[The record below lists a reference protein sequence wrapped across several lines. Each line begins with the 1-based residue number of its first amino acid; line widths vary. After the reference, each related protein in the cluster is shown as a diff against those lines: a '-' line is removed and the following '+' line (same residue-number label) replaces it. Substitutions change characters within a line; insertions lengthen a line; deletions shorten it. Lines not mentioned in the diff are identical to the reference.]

1 MEKTRQAKPTPE
13 DVAAS
18 VRLKELWKQRA
29 HERGLSQTKMAAEL
43 GITQG
48 AVSQY
53 LNGRIPLNYRT
64 LLAFCQALGILD
76 TDVRTDLPEQQFNT
90 PAAPSDDY
98 VDVLAL
104 PYPGLA
110 VGADHEEYAQAH
122 SMKFRKS
129 VLRQKG
135 LLTKPLAVFYAC
147 GNSMEPTI
155 SNGDSILLDT
165 SGGTVGDGYLYLVR
179 WSEDGKPEAGVK
191 RAMSIEGV
199 VFFTS
204 DNPRADRQ
212 WQKPRRM
219 DSMQDSITV
228 IGRVHWIGG
237 WAD

>member
-1 MEKTRQAKPTPE
+1 MEKTRKAKPTSQ

-18 VRLKELWKQRA
+18 TRLKELWKQRA
-29 HERGLSQTKMAAEL
+29 HERGLSQTKMAEEL

-64 LLAFCQALGILD
+64 LMAFCQALGIDD

-104 PYPGLA
+104 PHPSLA
-110 VGADHEEYAQAH
+110 VGADPNQYMQAH
-122 SMKFRKS
+122 SIKFRKS

-135 LLTKPLAVFYAC
+135 LLTKPLAVFYTC
-147 GNSMEPTI
+147 GSSMEPAV
-155 SNGDSILLDT
+155 SDGDSVLVDT
-165 SGGTVGDGYLYLVR
+165 SDCQVVHGRLYLVR
-179 WSEDGKPEAGVK
+179 WPEGGKPEAGVK
-191 RAMSIEGV
+191 RAMALEGD
-199 VFFTS
+199 VFFAS
-204 DNPRADRQ
+204 DNPNGDHQ

-219 DSMQDSITV
+219 GSQLEPITV

-237 WAD
+237 WAN